1 MGAKK
6 PVRVI
11 INTRPFLFKKTGIGY
26 YTYNLFN
33 GLKQSGEVDV
43 YPTIDKSS
51 TTVLRFMSGISQ
63 SVRKVL
69 GDSVL
74 KISVPFGD
82 LLIGKR
88 ERKNSI
94 TDADI
99 YHEPNYDV
107 IPPGR
112 WRSVATIHDLAFLKY
127 PEYLP
132 EAVLLKCRANIGN
145 ILKADR
151 FIVTTGTVRGELVD
165 AYGFPE
171 RRIDVIPLA
180 PSGNYYPVNKE
191 QKEGIKN
198 IRRYSGGG
206 DYILY
211 VGTIEPRKNIKTLL
225 KAFRVVRERLKVK
238 LILAGGKGWKYD
250 DIIKMP
256 QKLGIQKDV
265 VFTGYVDEKT
275 ILYLYN
281 YSSVVVYPSI
291 YEGFGLPVVEAMSC
305 GAPVVISDIPSL
317 REVAGKATL
326 SFNPWDHEELADKIE
341 QILTST
347 GLSKELRIKG
357 LQRSKEYSW
366 DKTVSST
373 IHSYKRVLEE

>member
-1 MGAKK
+1 MGENR
-6 PVRVI
+6 PIRVI

-33 GLKQSGEVDV
+33 GLKQSVEVRV

-51 TTVLRFMSGISQ
+51 TTVLRFMSSISQ
-63 SVRKVL
+63 SVRKVM

-88 ERKNSI
+88 EKANSFP
-94 TDADI
+94 DADI

-107 IPPGR
+107 IPSGR

-132 EAVLLKCRANIGN
+132 ETVLSKCQANISN
-145 ILKADR
+145 ILNADS

-171 RRIDVIPLA
+171 HRIDVIPLA
-180 PSGNYYPVNKE
+180 PSGNYYPVNRE
-191 QKEGIKN
+191 QKEGINN
-198 IRRYSGGG
+198 IMRYSGGG

-225 KAFRVVRERLKVK
+225 KAFRVVRDTLKVK
-238 LILAGGKGWKYD
+238 LILAGGKGWKFD
-250 DIIKMP
+250 DILKMP
-256 QKLGIQKDV
+256 QELGIQKDV
-265 VFTGYVDEKT
+265 AFTGYVDEKT

-281 YSSVVVYPSI
+281 YASVVVYPSI
-291 YEGFGLPVVEAMSC
+291 YEGFGLPVIEAMSC
-305 GAPVVISDIPSL
+305 GTPVIISDIPSL
-317 REVAGKATL
+317 REVAGNAAV
-326 SFNPWDHEELADKIE
+326 SFNYGDYGELAGKIE

-347 GLSKELRIKG
+347 GLSDELRIKG